1 MGVSV
6 SVCVCVPMHIYLAH
20 WWQVRQ
26 QLEGSWIPFKLRT
39 ILLGVSAE
47 NSFLTGGDDC

>member
-1 MGVSV
+1 M
-6 SVCVCVPMHIYLAH
+6 CVPMHIELAH
-20 WWQVRQ
+20 WWQSVRQ
-26 QLEGSWIPFKLRT
+26 LLEGSWIPFKLRT